1 MEVVVRMNEEKFEY
15 KIRIKDMPKD
25 ERPRERLMKYGA
37 KHLSTAELLA
47 IIMRVGTQEKNVIDL
62 AKELLEK
69 YNLSALAKSD
79 VIELK
84 KILGI
89 SDAKSCQIIACF
101 ELGKRLITY
110 ESMPPIKTARD
121 IADLFM
127 PELQYLK
134 KENLKGVYL
143 DSKNRMIW
151 DETISI
157 GSLNA
162 NIVHPREVFKVA
174 LEKSASAIIMVHNH
188 PSGDPTPSS
197 DDLELTKRMIE
208 AGKLMD
214 IDVLDHIIIGNGEYV
229 SLKERELI

>member
-1 MEVVVRMNEEKFEY
+1 MSGEKVEVEY
-15 KIRIKDMPKD
+15 KFRIKDIPKD
-25 ERPRERLMKYGA
+25 ERPRERLIKYGP

-47 IIMRVGTQEKNVIDL
+47 IIMRVGTREKNAVDL
-62 AKELLEK
+62 AKELLEN
-69 YNLSALAKSD
+69 YNLPALAKSH
-79 VIELK
+79 VTGLK

-89 SDAKSCQIIACF
+89 SNAKACQVIACF
-101 ELGKRLITY
+101 ELGRRLLTY
-110 ESMPPIKTARD
+110 ESKPPIKTAQD

-143 DSKNRMIW
+143 DGKNRMIW

-174 LEKSASAIIMVHNH
+174 LEKSAASVILVHNH
-188 PSGDPTPSS
+188 PSGDSTPSS
-197 DDLELTKRMIE
+197 DDIELTKRLIE

-214 IDVLDHIIIGNGEYV
+214 IEVLDHIIIGDGEYI

>member
-1 MEVVVRMNEEKFEY
+1 MSNEY
-15 KIRIKDMPKD
+15 KVRIKDMPVD
-25 ERPRERLMKYGA
+25 ERPRERLIKYGA

-62 AKELLEK
+62 SKELLEK
-69 YNLSALAKSD
+69 YNLPALAKSD

-89 SDAKSCQIIACF
+89 SDAKACQIIACF
-101 ELGKRLITY
+101 ELGRRLLTY
-110 ESMPPIKTARD
+110 ESKPPIKTAQD

-143 DSKNRMIW
+143 DGKNRVIW

-174 LEKSASAIIMVHNH
+174 LAKSASAIILVHNH

-197 DDLELTKRMIE
+197 DDLELTKKMID

-214 IDVLDHIIIGNGEYV
+214 IEVLDHIIIGDGEYV

>member
-1 MEVVVRMNEEKFEY
+1 LINMDKMEY
-15 KIRIKDMPKD
+15 KVRIKDIPKD
-25 ERPRERLMKYGA
+25 ERPRERLIKYGT
-37 KHLSTAELLA
+37 KHLSTPELLA
-47 IIMRVGTQEKNVIDL
+47 IIMRVGTRKKNAVDF

-69 YNLSALAKSD
+69 YNLPSLAKSN
-79 VIELK
+79 VVELRK
-84 KILGI
+84 TLGI
-89 SDAKSCQIIACF
+89 GDAKACQIIACF
-101 ELGKRLITY
+101 ELGSRLLTY
-110 ESMPPIKTARD
+110 ESKPPIKTAQD
-121 IADLFM
+121 VADLFM

-143 DSKNRMIW
+143 DGKNRMIW
-151 DETISI
+151 DETLSV

-174 LEKSASAIIMVHNH
+174 LEKSAASIILVHNH

-214 IDVLDHIIIGNGEYV
+214 IEVLDHIIIGNGEYV